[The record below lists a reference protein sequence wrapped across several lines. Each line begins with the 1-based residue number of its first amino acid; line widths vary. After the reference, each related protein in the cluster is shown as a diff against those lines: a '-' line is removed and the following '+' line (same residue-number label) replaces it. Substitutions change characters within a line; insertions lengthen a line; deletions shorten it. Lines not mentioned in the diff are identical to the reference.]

1 MSFPVRPFLLGS
13 CLCGTGNQPGRNKMQ
28 DKNLKFCMEQLKS
41 LQDRYGLE
49 PEQRGELEK
58 AMKALKQLWR
68 KPNPSRKDV
77 YEAVRL
83 VAEVILTTF
92 KK

>member
-1 MSFPVRPFLLGS
+1 
-13 CLCGTGNQPGRNKMQ
+13 MQ

-41 LQDRYGLE
+41 LQDRDGLE
-49 PEQRGELEK
+49 PERKSELEK

-83 VAEVILTTF
+83 VAEAILTTF
-92 KK
+92 GK